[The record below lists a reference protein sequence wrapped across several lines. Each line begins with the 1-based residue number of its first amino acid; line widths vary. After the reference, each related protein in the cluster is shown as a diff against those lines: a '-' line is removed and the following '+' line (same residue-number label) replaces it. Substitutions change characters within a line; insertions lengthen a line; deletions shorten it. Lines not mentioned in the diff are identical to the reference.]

1 MTASPSIS
9 EIAERLEIP
18 QLWQVL
24 SLPGKSGKCVCSPF
38 REDSSPSFSVYQDSG
53 RWRFRDHATAEHG
66 DALDFVRL
74 ARGCDAAEALRWAK
88 ALLGLPEKTIS
99 APEEKKRWIPD
110 LRPGT
115 GAEMNAL
122 GERRGFGIEAQREAT
137 SRGFFGFTEFAA
149 ASCWAVRDCRRQLME
164 FRRLDGRHFEAYKS
178 LPARKSHCIGS
189 GKSWPLGIEEAE
201 GFQKVALLEGAA
213 DFVAVFNFLAAEG
226 KEKSVAPIA
235 MLGAANHRIADEAL
249 RRLAAKQV
257 VLYPHLDEAGRLAAR
272 EWARQL
278 HSAGARVSAFDL
290 SGCVKMDGTEGKD
303 LADVC
308 LISPDSFERERKF
321 WEVLP

>member
-38 REDSSPSFSVYQDSG
+38 REDSSPSFSVYQDAG
-53 RWRFRDHATAEHG
+53 RWRFRDHASAEHG
-66 DALDFVRL
+66 DALDFVKL

-88 ALLGLPEKTIS
+88 AFLGLPEKTHS

-249 RRLAAKQV
+249 RRLAENQ
-257 VLYPHLDEAGRLAAR
+257 AGWVSRYTLALR
-272 EWARQL
+272 PW
-278 HSAGARVSAFDL
+278 
-290 SGCVKMDGTEGKD
+290 
-303 LADVC
+303 
-308 LISPDSFERERKF
+308 
-321 WEVLP
+321 